1 MQSSIRPPIS
11 QRKEQAHMDDPE
23 IITLY
28 FSRDET
34 AIPQTA
40 AKYGTYCYTIAY
52 NILASREDCEEC
64 VNDTWWNAWNA
75 IPPNQPA
82 HLKLFLARIT
92 RNLAFNRF
100 HAMRAQKRGSGEMM
114 LALDE
119 LAETIPDGC
128 LVQDTLEAKELTH
141 CINRFLRTL
150 PERDCGIFLK
160 RYFHVMPV
168 HEIAA
173 QHRLS
178 EKHTSTILSRT
189 RRKLAAYLKN
199 EGYFI

>member
-1 MQSSIRPPIS
+1 
-11 QRKEQAHMDDPE
+11 MDDPE

-28 FSRDET
+28 FSRDES

-40 AKYGTYCYTIAY
+40 AKYGTYCYAIAHG
-52 NILASREDCEEC
+52 ILADRQDSEEC

-75 IPPNQPA
+75 IPPNRPA
-82 HLKLFLARIT
+82 HFRLFLARIT

-100 HAMRAQKRGSGEMM
+100 RAMRAQKRGGGEMP
-114 LALDE
+114 LALNE

-128 LVQDTLEAKELTH
+128 TVQETLEAKELTR

-150 PERDCGIFLK
+150 PERDASIFLK
-160 RYFHVMPV
+160 RYFYVMPV

-173 QHRLS
+173 KHRLS
-178 EKHTSTILSRT
+178 EKHASTVLSRT
-189 RRKLAAYLKN
+189 RGKLALYLKQ
-199 EGYFI
+199 EGYFIG